1 MLIIYSNDSCY
12 VTSSGSLYTVVSPK
26 GRVLITRDYNK
37 AILCCDGII

>member
-1 MLIIYSNDSCY
+1 MRIVYSNDLCY
-12 VTSSGSLYTVVSPK
+12 VTSNGSLYTVVGPS

>member
-12 VTSSGSLYTVVSPK
+12 VTSSGSLYTVVGSK
-26 GRVLITRDYNK
+26 GRILITRDYNK